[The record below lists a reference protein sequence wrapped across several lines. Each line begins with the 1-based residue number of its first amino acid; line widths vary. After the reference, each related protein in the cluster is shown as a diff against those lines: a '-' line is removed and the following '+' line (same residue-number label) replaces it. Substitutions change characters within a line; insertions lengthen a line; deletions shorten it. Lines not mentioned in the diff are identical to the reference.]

1 MLILIGRGL
10 NLKIEIRV
18 RPKGK
23 LKKTGQLRDE
33 ENLDVRF
40 SGYARGQCPQPH
52 PTKLQRC
59 DGLSDE
65 AEIIEKARDVRRVS
79 KKEASVKNGRS
90 GNQEDKGLH
99 KPFIGIPVT
108 MAKGSH
114 LFPYRTQKLSLSA
127 PMVLG
132 WRRPGRVGRCRIP
145 NEKRLHSCGVF
156 FHLQSGVCNSLGQP
170 QPSAALHLAR

>member
-1 MLILIGRGL
+1 MLEVWMCGFQGTR
-10 NLKIEIRV
+10 
-18 RPKGK
+18 
-23 LKKTGQLRDE
+23 
-33 ENLDVRF
+33 ENR
-40 SGYARGQCPQPH
+40 
-52 PTKLQRC
+52 K
-59 DGLSDE
+59 E
-65 AEIIEKARDVRRVS
+65 AQIVRRVS
-79 KKEASVKNGRS
+79 KKEATVKNGRS

-156 FHLQSGVCNSLGQP
+156 LHLQSNNRFIIQAASVKYMQCIWLGESL
-170 QPSAALHLAR
+170 SAASGGKRGEG